1 MAEIQFAKQN
11 SVLSSQIDLA
21 NLTRLQP
28 FCIQYIHV
36 LRPKGAQIQ
45 QAKNTNPIDC
55 RGREVGCEI
64 PPQSC
69 LQLWKKEITE
79 LKKNYPDSTT
89 YIQCHM
95 STETKSSVSVDVAIS
110 NAKVA
115 ANLRG
120 GSLHF
125 LVCILYLP
133 TCEDEREDFFLAFDS
148 MYNFNRLRAAR
159 KLLPLPQPYNNIWLK
174 INKVI
179 NELHIILINFI
190 CKTKY
195 SSDLLKEKIP
205 GLNTPVAEQTFVWA
219 AKVNYYV
226 RYAKVRTL
234 KHDDK
239 ENIST
244 LSKKRESYMTP
255 DEIKA
260 KKRNEEG

>member
-1 MAEIQFAKQN
+1 
-11 SVLSSQIDLA
+11 
-21 NLTRLQP
+21 
-28 FCIQYIHV
+28 
-36 LRPKGAQIQ
+36 
-45 QAKNTNPIDC
+45 
-55 RGREVGCEI
+55 
-64 PPQSC
+64 
-69 LQLWKKEITE
+69 
-79 LKKNYPDSTT
+79 
-89 YIQCHM
+89 
-95 STETKSSVSVDVAIS
+95 
-110 NAKVA
+110 
-115 ANLRG
+115 
-120 GSLHF
+120 
-125 LVCILYLP
+125 
-133 TCEDEREDFFLAFDS
+133 
-148 MYNFNRLRAAR
+148 MYNLNRLRAAR

-260 KKRNEEG
+260 KKRRRIVNRTQCQCEKLLSGMKTMDKKDCDDVQEIFDGINVEELDEDMVKFWEALMANDSRGNRWHPKYVLHKNACIKCPLLVSGPSFQL